1 MCEWGP
7 RTNFIDVD
15 RSPETV
21 RADSL
26 DSSQSAIAG
35 ALMILMM
42 YDDFREKNAS
52 TAHFSTNSSGMHFEQ
67 LQSAMIV
74 ECLSQVDVESVS
86 GEVMKRCQ
94 FALRFF
100 FCVCV

>member
-1 MCEWGP
+1 MDP

-15 RSPETV
+15 RSPDMV
-21 RADSL
+21 RAGSL

-35 ALMILMM
+35 TLMM
-42 YDDFREKNAS
+42 YDDFRDKNAS
-52 TAHFSTNSSGMHFEQ
+52 TAHFSTNSSRMHFEQ

-74 ECLSQVDVESVS
+74 ECLSQVDLEPVS
-86 GEVMKRCQ
+86 GEVIKRCQ

-100 FCVCV
+100 FCVCVCEPR